1 MKLKLISTVV
11 LALFFVSTS
20 FAQNKLTKEERL
32 AKRKAFITER
42 LALTDDEAKAF
53 WPIYEQRRLDKQ
65 EKIKPLRKANKKG
78 RKKINEMSD
87 EELVSMLR
95 TTFEIRKI
103 GLKIDEEYLDKF
115 LRVLPPKKVAKLYHI
130 EKKFRQRSKQN
141 KRKEGE
147 K

>member
-1 MKLKLISTVV
+1 MKLKLISTFV
-11 LALFFVSTS
+11 LALFFVSS

-53 WPIYEQRRLDKQ
+53 WPIYDQRRLDKQ

-78 RKKINEMSD
+78 RKKIKEMSD
-87 EELVSMLR
+87 DELISMLK
-95 TTFEIRKI
+95 TTMEIRKI

-130 EKKFRQRSKQN
+130 EKKFKQRGKQHKGKKG
-141 KRKEGE
+141 KR
-147 K
+147 